1 MKVKVECLA
10 NYNDLQLKRQVN
22 RGEQIVVD
30 RERADELAGLGL
42 VRVVEVVKPEKETAT
57 KPKKNS
63 KTTVKTEPKKET
75 ATK

>member
-1 MKVKVECLA
+1 MKVKVECIA

-22 RGEQIVVD
+22 RSEQIVVD

-42 VRVVEVVKPEKETAT
+42 VRIVEIVKPEKEKAT
-57 KPKKNS
+57 KPRKNS
-63 KTTVKTEPKKET
+63 KTTVKAEPKKET